1 MKLLSFA
8 AVQLIFFVFKE
19 INAFGQISFSSFSRD
34 LTVLHRVLIVIII
47 MSNFLSSVCTITCC
61 FVSSPNKSNLLNEMI
76 FYRSKFGQTLNETL
90 DQSTQRY
97 LELQQMLNRESFVF
111 TETKRSMVFNL
122 KNMYKQVLGIFIW
135 NIK

>member
-1 MKLLSFA
+1 
-8 AVQLIFFVFKE
+8 
-19 INAFGQISFSSFSRD
+19 
-34 LTVLHRVLIVIII
+34 
-47 MSNFLSSVCTITCC
+47 LSSVCTITCC

-76 FYRSKFGQTLNETL
+76 FYRWKFGQTLNETL

-135 NIK
+135 NIKWLNFLNKYFAIILSGIMFIKNVILKVS